1 MSHYT
6 VLAAVDLPELD
17 TENLSPNR
25 LAIQVEDLLD
35 DLLAP
40 YEECPNDPDYLE
52 FVDMEESAR
61 LEYLTQTVLCV
72 KMPDGRILP
81 AYSGVFSALYEIYD
95 GKVYKRR
102 YGPLHHRKRTKKAKR
117 IKLVDCP
124 LRKQFPNLK
133 DYMEDYCGYYYSEEE
148 DAYGYYHNPNAKWDW
163 YEIGG
168 RWPFRFLVKSDCTLA
183 LQGHRSFLLDGQYTR
198 PAPDGYRWV
207 SITRKGDVQWEQMK
221 QLALKEQVSVYKD
234 YKRWFR
240 TGAIPADIPPFLRIT
255 EEGIQDWNTLV
266 YRKDDTLETYLR
278 RAGLSREDRYPFDT
292 YALLGNQGWEGFGD
306 MGWFGISSNNLEERE
321 WQDKIQAFL
330 AGLDDETF
338 LVSVDCH
345 I

>member
-35 DLLAP
+35 NLLAP

-81 AYSGVFSALYEIYD
+81 AYFGVFSALYEIYD

-117 IKLVDCP
+117 IKLVDYP
-124 LRKQFPNLK
+124 LRKLFPTLK
-133 DYMEDYCGYYYSEEE
+133 AYMEDFCGYQYSEEE
-148 DAYGYYHNPNAKWDW
+148 GAYGYYHNPNAKWDW

-168 RWPFRFLVKSDCTLA
+168 RWPYRFLVKSDCPTA
-183 LQGHRSFLLDGQYTR
+183 LPGSRSLLLDDQYTR
-198 PAPDGYRWV
+198 LAPEGYRWV
-207 SITRKGDVQWEQMK
+207 SIARKGDIQWDLMK
-221 QLALKEQVSVYKD
+221 RLALKETFSAYKN
-234 YKRWFR
+234 YKHWFR
-240 TGAIPADIPPFLRIT
+240 EGPFPADTPPFLQIA
-255 EEGIQDWNTLV
+255 EAGILDWGTLV
-266 YRKDDTLETYLR
+266 YRKDDTLEKYLH
-278 RAGLSREDRYPFDT
+278 RAGLSREDQYAFDT
-292 YALLGNQGWEGFGD
+292 YALLGNAGWEGSSD
-306 MGWFGISSNNLEERE
+306 MGWFGISSNSMEERE

-330 AGLDDETF
+330 AALDDKTF

>member
-6 VLAAVDLPELD
+6 VLAAVELPELD

-25 LAIQVEDLLD
+25 LALQVEDRLD

-40 YEECPNDPDYLE
+40 YEECPNDSDYME

-61 LEYLTQTVLCV
+61 LEYLTQTMLCV
-72 KMPDGRILP
+72 NMPDGRILP
-81 AYSGVFSALYEIYD
+81 AYSNIFSDQYGIYD
-95 GKVYKRR
+95 GTVYKRR

-117 IKLVDCP
+117 IKLIDYP
-124 LRKQFPNLK
+124 LRKQFPTLK
-133 DYMEDYCGYYYSEEE
+133 AYMEDYCGYQYSEEYG
-148 DAYGYYHNPNAKWDW
+148 AYGYYHNPNAKWDW

-168 RWPFRFLVKSDCTLA
+168 RWPYRFLVKADCPSA
-183 LQGHRSFLLDGQYTR
+183 LPGCRSFLLDDQHTR
-198 PAPDGYRWV
+198 SAPEGYRWV
-207 SITRKGDVQWEQMK
+207 SIARKGDIQWDLMK
-221 QLALKEQVSVYKD
+221 RLALKETFSAYKN

-240 TGAIPADIPPFLRIT
+240 ERSLPADTPPFLQIA
-255 EEGIQDWNTLV
+255 EAGILDWGTLV
-266 YRKDDTLETYLR
+266 YRKDDTLEKYLH
-278 RAGLSREDRYPFDT
+278 RAGLSREDRYAFDT
-292 YALLGNQGWEGFGD
+292 YALLGNAGWEGSGD
-306 MGWFGISSNNLEERE
+306 MGWFGISSNSIEERE

-330 AGLDDETF
+330 ADLDDTVF

>member
-1 MSHYT
+1 MSQYT
-6 VLAAVDLPELD
+6 VLAAVDLPEFD

-61 LEYLTQTVLCV
+61 LEYLTQTMLCV

-81 AYSGVFSALYEIYD
+81 AYSGVFSVLYEIYD

-102 YGPLHHRKRTKKAKR
+102 FGHLHHRKRTKKAKR

-133 DYMEDYCGYYYSEEE
+133 DYMEDYCGYQYSEEE
-148 DAYGYYHNPNAKWDW
+148 GAYGYYYNPDAKWDW

-168 RWPFRFLVKSDCTLA
+168 RWPYRFLVKSDCPSA
-183 LQGHRSFLLDGQYTR
+183 LPGSRSLLLDDQYTR
-198 PAPDGYRWV
+198 LAPEGYRWV
-207 SITRKGDVQWEQMK
+207 SIARKGDIQWDLMK
-221 QLALKEQVSVYKD
+221 RLALKETFSAYKN
-234 YKRWFR
+234 YKHWFR
-240 TGAIPADIPPFLRIT
+240 EGALPADTPPFLQIT
-255 EEGIQDWNTLV
+255 EAGILDWGTLV
-266 YRKDDTLETYLR
+266 YRKDDTLEKYLH
-278 RAGLSREDRYPFDT
+278 RAGLSREDQYAFDT
-292 YALLGNQGWEGFGD
+292 YALLGNTGWEGSGD
-306 MGWFGISSNNLEERE
+306 MGWFGISSNSTEERE

-330 AGLDDETF
+330 ANLDDTVF